1 MPFRIA
7 LSGLNAASTDL
18 RVAGNNVANAS
29 TTGFK
34 TSRTAFGDIY
44 ATTNLGVAANA
55 VGGGVKVTSVD
66 QQFGQGNIATT
77 GNNLDLAISGN
88 GFFRLNDNGTSLYTR
103 AGAFGVD
110 RNGFIVNNQ
119 GHRLTGYGAD
129 ATGNIT
135 GALVDLQLPTADLPP
150 RQTTAAILT
159 ANLDSRAPALTSASF
174 DPTDPTTYTKSTS
187 LTIYDS
193 LGNPRL
199 STQYFVNTGPGTW
212 DMYQTVDGTL
222 VDADPGTAVGA
233 SGNAR
238 ALTFD
243 SAGVLTSPGVVATGP
258 IPGLGGS
265 APFPINIDL
274 SKTSQFGSPF
284 SVNSLTQDGFST
296 GRLSGV
302 DVSDTG
308 VLSARYT
315 NGQSLT
321 LAQVALAN
329 FANPQGLRE
338 LGNTAWG
345 ETFDS
350 GAALIGGP
358 GTGSLGAVQS
368 GALEGSNVDLTE
380 QLVGLIT
387 AQRNF
392 QANAQVITTAD
403 AVTQTIINI
412 R

>member
-18 RVAGNNVANAS
+18 RVMGNNVANAS

-55 VGGGVKVTSVD
+55 VGGGVKVASVD

-88 GFFRLNDNGTSLYTR
+88 GFFRLNDNGTSVYTR

-110 RNGFIVNNQ
+110 RNGFGVKSEGQ
-119 GHRLTGYGAD
+119 RLTGYGAD
-129 ATGNIT
+129 ASGNIT

-174 DPTDPTTYTKSTS
+174 DPTDPTTYTNSTS

-212 DMYQTVDGTL
+212 DMYQTVDGAL
-222 VDADPGTAVGA
+222 VDADAGTAVGA
-233 SGNAR
+233 GGNAR
-238 ALTFD
+238 SLTFD
-243 SAGVLTSPGVVATGP
+243 TAGVLTSPGVVATGP
-258 IPGLGGS
+258 IPALGGS
-265 APFPINIDL
+265 APFPIDIDL

>member
-18 RVAGNNVANAS
+18 RVAGNNVANAG

-174 DPTDPTTYTKSTS
+174 DPTDPTTYSSSTS

-222 VDADPGTAVGA
+222 VDADAGTALGA
-233 SGNAR
+233 GGNAR

-243 SAGVLTSPGVVATGP
+243 SAGALTSPGVVATGP

-265 APFPINIDL
+265 APFPIDIDL

>member
-18 RVAGNNVANAS
+18 QVIGNNVANAS

-34 TSRTAFGDIY
+34 KSRTEFADIY

-55 VGGGVKVTSVD
+55 VGAGVKVASIG
-66 QQFGQGNIATT
+66 QQFGQGNITFT
-77 GNNLDLAISGN
+77 DNNLDLAISGN
-88 GFFRLNDNGTSLYTR
+88 GFFRLNDNGTSVYTR

-110 RNGFIVNNQ
+110 RNGFIVNSQ
-119 GHRLTGYGAD
+119 GQRLTGYGAD
-129 ATGNIT
+129 TAGNIT

-150 RQTTAAILT
+150 RQTTAAVLT

-174 DPTDPTTYTKSTS
+174 DPADPATYTSSTS
-187 LTIYDS
+187 LTVYDS

-199 STQYFVNTGPGTW
+199 STLYFVNTGPGAW

-222 VDADPGTAVGA
+222 VDADAGTAVGA
-233 SGNAR
+233 GGNAR
-238 ALTFD
+238 SLTFD
-243 SAGVLTSPGVVATGP
+243 TAGVLTSPPVVTTGD
-258 IPGLGGS
+258 IPALGGS
-265 APFPINIDL
+265 APFPIDINL
-274 SKTSQFGSPF
+274 GKTTQFGSGF

-302 DVSDTG
+302 DVNETG

-329 FANPQGLRE
+329 FASPQGLRQ
-338 LGNTAWG
+338 LGDTAWG
-345 ETFDS
+345 ETYES

-358 GTGSLGAVQS
+358 GSGSLGAVQS

>member
-18 RVAGNNVANAS
+18 RVIGNNVANAS

-34 TSRTAFGDIY
+34 TSRTEFGDIY

-55 VGGGVKVTSVD
+55 VGGGVKVAAVD
-66 QQFGQGNIATT
+66 QQFSQGNISTT
-77 GNNLDLAISGN
+77 GNSLDLAISGN
-88 GFFRLNDNGTSLYTR
+88 GFFRLSDKGAAVYSR

-110 RNGFIVNNQ
+110 RNGYVVNNQ
-119 GHRLTGYGAD
+119 GQHLTGYGAD
-129 ATGNIT
+129 AAGNIT
-135 GALVDLQLPTADLPP
+135 GALVDLKLPSADLPP
-150 RQTTAAILT
+150 RATTTAGLT
-159 ANLDSRAPALTSASF
+159 ANLDSRATALTSASF
-174 DPTDPTTYTKSTS
+174 DPADPTTYTSSTS
-187 LTIYDS
+187 ATVYDS
-193 LGNPRL
+193 LGNPRQATL
-199 STQYFVNTGPGTW
+199 YFVNTGPGTW
-212 DMYQTVDGTL
+212 DMYQTVDGKL
-222 VDADPGTAVGA
+222 VDADASTSVGA
-233 SGNAR
+233 GGNAR

-243 SAGVLTSPGVVATGP
+243 TAGVLTSPASVATGP
-258 IPGLGGS
+258 IPALGGS
-265 APFPINIDL
+265 APFPINVDL
-274 SKTSQFGSPF
+274 SKVTQFGSPF

-302 DVSDTG
+302 DVSDSG

-321 LAQVALAN
+321 VAQVVLAN
-329 FANPQGLRE
+329 FANPQGLRQ

-345 ETFDS
+345 ETFES
-350 GAALIGGP
+350 GAALVGAP
-358 GTGSLGAVQS
+358 GTGSLGSVQA
-368 GALEGSNVDLTE
+368 GALEASNVDLTE
-380 QLVGLIT
+380 QLVSLIT

-403 AVTQTIINI
+403 AVTQTMINI